1 MLTAIWVI
9 ESIDN
14 FPMWIAIMR
23 GIIED
28 NPLIDPTIIFKL
40 IYFIRI
46 YGVKMFPTIF
56 TLQTINRNFIITLTV
71 HRVV

>member
-46 YGVKMFPTIF
+46 YGVNMFPTIF

>member
-46 YGVKMFPTIF
+46 YGVKMFPTICLLY
-56 TLQTINRNFIITLTV
+56 TSPSPRD
-71 HRVV
+71 